1 MADLRF
7 EDKNNQKKTSSVF
20 ASGELVAANNG
31 DTLFTLPAGSL
42 VTSITAVES
51 DGSGAGEG
59 TVTGI
64 AVGGYYPTGATVIA
78 ATVTETEKIIVE
90 YIETELTCGTYT
102 D

>member
-1 MADLRF
+1 MADLRYK
-7 EDKNNQKKTSSVF
+7 DKNNQKKVICAF
-20 ASGELVAANNG
+20 ASGALVAANNG
-31 DTLFTLPAGSL
+31 DTLFTLPVGSL
-42 VTSITAVES
+42 VTDITSVEA

-78 ATVTETEKIIVE
+78 ATIDGIEKIIVT
-90 YIETELTCGTYT
+90 YIETELATGTYT

>member
-1 MADLRF
+1 MADIRF
-7 EDKNNQKKTSSVF
+7 DNKNNQKKTSSVF
-20 ASGELVAANNG
+20 ASGVVTAANNG
-31 DTLFTLPAGSL
+31 DTLFTLPEGSL
-42 VTSITAVES
+42 VTAITAVES

-64 AVGGYYPTGATVIA
+64 AVGGYYPTGATVVL
-78 ATVTETEKIIVE
+78 ATVTGSEKVIVE